1 MPRKARSHRGTTSRR
16 PTTISIRTRST
27 SGSGK
32 KFLTASVPTRKR
44 FGSLTMSLKTV
55 VASSARNWATKAAPP
70 VRRTRPCMSS
80 RRPRAPSIA
89 KSTATLAIP
98 TQTSITATSVKK
110 TSQHRDGDGAETVSR
125 DRHGRAADPG
135 ADGRM
140 ATAHRRRNLDG
151 LLSLLTD
158 DVVFLTPGNPPIS
171 KEHFAKGFQD
181 VSAKARIEAIQDVK
195 ETRASGDIA
204 AAWSHLTIVLT
215 PKQSGKTSEASGY
228 VLSVFQRSPSGKW
241 LLARDANLVA
251 GAGNP
256 DRV

>member
-1 MPRKARSHRGTTSRR
+1 MAQKQSVATATDEQQIRELMAEWRR
-16 PTTISIRTRST
+16 
-27 SGSGK
+27 
-32 KFLTASVPTRKR
+32 LTAE
-44 FGSLTMSLKTV
+44 G
-55 VASSARNWATKAAPP
+55 
-70 VRRTRPCMSS
+70 
-80 RRPRAPSIA
+80 
-89 KSTATLAIP
+89 
-98 TQTSITATSVKK
+98 
-110 TSQHRDGDGAETVSR
+110 
-125 DRHGRAADPG
+125 
-135 ADGRM
+135 
-140 ATAHRRRNLDG
+140 NLDG

-195 ETRASGDIA
+195 EISASGDIA
-204 AAWSHLTIVLT
+204 TAWSHLTIVLT
-215 PKQSGKTSEASGY
+215 PKQGGKTSEASGY